1 MALTN
6 LVSAIWCIRSL
17 PSRDYADSSYYRG
30 NIRNHTTAAVAFLYS
45 YSTPKLRIQGADGEA
60 GAAETSGGLADLPCG
75 EKRTFYNSDRTK
87 SFDGRLVVFDPAVG
101 LVRVRLENGKMI
113 DFEFLTLSKEDQ
125 EYVKENGAG
134 VKQ

>member
-1 MALTN
+1 M
-6 LVSAIWCIRSL
+6 
-17 PSRDYADSSYYRG
+17 
-30 NIRNHTTAAVAFLYS
+30 
-45 YSTPKLRIQGADGEA
+45 
-60 GAAETSGGLADLPCG
+60 PCG